1 MDDKAY
7 IVKTLLKL
15 GVLLQKN
22 GNRITSKYGLNQ
34 QQFVVLSEIV
44 SRDRAY
50 QKELVGE
57 LLLEKSN
64 ISKITK
70 KLKSLGLVNV
80 AYSEKDARA
89 TVVST
94 TDKGKALCESCL
106 LELNQWSAASLVWME
121 KEEADLIAGMLKR
134 LDVMLCKSP

>member
-1 MDDKAY
+1 
-7 IVKTLLKL
+7 L
-15 GVLLQKN
+15 GFYYKKN

-89 TVVST
+89 TVVSA